1 VEQHVN
7 LAGLPV
13 EAVLLIADGAD
24 GAAGSRPEARR
35 IDDRIAL
42 LVLLEQG
49 IRHADLTGDD
59 HAVGGGEGFAGHAHR
74 PRIDAGLAGFL
85 VNQINDLI
93 RNAVTDLVRMTFGY
107 RFAGEQE
114 SRALHCRLHQIE
126 VVENV

>member
-42 LVLLEQG
+42 LVLLEQVSG
-49 IRHADLTGDD
+49 TRTSPAMTT
-59 HAVGGGEGFAGHAHR
+59 R
-74 PRIDAGLAGFL
+74 L
-85 VNQINDLI
+85 V
-93 RNAVTDLVRMTFGY
+93 VVRVSQATRTVHG
-107 RFAGEQE
+107 
-114 SRALHCRLHQIE
+114 STPVLRASL
-126 VVENV
+126 